1 MKVIMQTNSLA
12 IIIPAYKEIFLAAAL
27 DSLAAQTCQDFTLY
41 IGDDCSPYDLK
52 SIVDRYRDK
61 IHLVYKRFDIN
72 IGGKDLVAQWERC
85 VDMNQGENWIW
96 LFSDDDVM
104 EPRCVEEFYQTVK
117 AHPEAGLVH
126 FNLLKLENS
135 TGKLYD
141 LQKFPAYCSAK
152 TYLDEKVRGHFN
164 SMVVEFVTRWDVYEK
179 TGGFQNFDMAWGSD
193 FCSWVK
199 FSHAA
204 GGIWTCPSAKV
215 HWRESGENISPDTS
229 NKTVYR
235 KMNSVIKDVKWLTD
249 FTRYQGYGRTWFYGK
264 YAIGEIRRNK
274 NLLTKIQYNEL
285 VKTYELVNGWPLP
298 IRWLTK
304 ILFYI

>member
-1 MKVIMQTNSLA
+1 MQTKSLA
-12 IIIPAYKEIFLAAAL
+12 IIIPAYKSTFLAAAL
-27 DSLAAQTCQDFTLY
+27 DSIAAQTCKDFTVY
-41 IGDDCSPYDLK
+41 IGDDNSPNHLEE
-52 SIVDRYRDK
+52 IVERYKDK
-61 IHLVYKRFDIN
+61 MQLVYKKFDTN
-72 IGGKDLVAQWERC
+72 VGGKDLVAQWKRC
-85 VDMNQGENWIW
+85 VEMAHDDKWLW

-104 EPRCVEEFYQTVK
+104 EPRCVEEFYQTVM
-117 AHPEAGLVH
+117 AHPNAGLVH
-126 FNLLKLENS
+126 FNLLKLQNS

-141 LQKFPAYCSAK
+141 LPKFPEYCPAK
-152 TYLDEKVRGHFN
+152 MYLDEKVRGHFI
-164 SMVVEFVTRWDVYEK
+164 SMVVEFVTRRDVYEK

-199 FSHAA
+199 FSHAT
-204 GGIWTCPSAKV
+204 GGIWTCPTAKV
-215 HWRESGENISPDTS
+215 HWRESNENISPDTS

-249 FTRYQGYGRTWFYGK
+249 FTRHQGYGKTWFYGK
-264 YAIGEIRRNK
+264 FAIGEIRRNK
-274 NLLTKIQYNEL
+274 KRLTNSQYHEL

>member
-1 MKVIMQTNSLA
+1 MQTNSLA
-12 IIIPAYKEIFLAAAL
+12 IIIPAYKSTFLAAAL
-27 DSLAAQTCQDFTLY
+27 DSIAAQTCKDFTVY
-41 IGDDCSPYDLK
+41 IGDDNSPNHLED
-52 SIVDRYRDK
+52 IVERYKDK
-61 IHLVYKRFDIN
+61 MQLVYKMFDTN
-72 IGGKDLVAQWERC
+72 VGGKDLVAQWKRC
-85 VDMNQGENWIW
+85 VEMAHDEKWLW

-104 EPRCVEEFYQTVK
+104 EPRCVEELYQTVK
-117 AHPEAGLVH
+117 AHPDAGLVH

-141 LQKFPAYCSAK
+141 LPKFPEYCPAK
-152 TYLDEKVRGHFN
+152 MYLDEKVRGHFI
-164 SMVVEFVTRWDVYEK
+164 SMVVEFVTRRDVYEK

-204 GGIWTCPSAKV
+204 GGIWTCPTAKV
-215 HWRESGENISPDTS
+215 HWRESNENISPDTS

-249 FTRYQGYGRTWFYGK
+249 FTRHHGYGKTWFYGK

-274 NLLTKIQYNEL
+274 RRLTNSQYHEL

-304 ILFYI
+304 IMFYI

>member
-1 MKVIMQTNSLA
+1 MQTNSLA
-12 IIIPAYKEIFLAAAL
+12 IIIPAYKESFLAAAL
-27 DSLAAQTCQDFTLY
+27 DSIAAQTCQDFTLY

-61 IHLVYKRFDIN
+61 IHLVYKRFDTN
-72 IGGKDLVAQWERC
+72 MGGKDLVAQWERC

-117 AHPEAGLVH
+117 EHPEAGLVH

-141 LQKFPAYCSAK
+141 LPKFPEYCPAK
-152 TYLDEKVRGHFN
+152 MYLDEKVKGHFI
-164 SMVVEFVTRWDVYEK
+164 SMVVEFVTCRDVYEK
-179 TGGFQNFDMAWGSD
+179 TGGFQNFDLAWGSD

-204 GGIWTCPSAKV
+204 GGIWTCPSAKI
-215 HWRESGENISPDTS
+215 HWRESDENISPDTS
-229 NKTVYR
+229 NKSIYR

-249 FTRYQGYGRTWFYGK
+249 FTRNQGYGKTWFYGK
-264 YAIGEIRRNK
+264 YAVGEVRRNK
-274 NLLTKIQYNEL
+274 KRLTKIQYKEL
-285 VKTYELVNGWPLP
+285 VKTYELVNGWPMP
-298 IRWLTK
+298 IRWLTE

>member
-1 MKVIMQTNSLA
+1 MQTNSLA
-12 IIIPAYKEIFLAAAL
+12 IIIPAYKSTFLAAAL
-27 DSLAAQTCQDFTLY
+27 DSIAAQTCKDFTVY
-41 IGDDCSPYDLK
+41 IGDDHSPNHLEE
-52 SIVDRYRDK
+52 IVERYKDK
-61 IHLVYKRFDIN
+61 MQLVYKKFDTN
-72 IGGKDLVAQWERC
+72 VGGKDLVAQWARC
-85 VDMNQGENWIW
+85 VEMAHDEKWLW

-104 EPRCVEEFYQTVK
+104 EPRCVEEYYQTVK
-117 AHPEAGLVH
+117 EHQNAGLVH

-141 LQKFPAYCSAK
+141 LPKFPEYCPAK
-152 TYLDEKVRGHFN
+152 MYLDEKVRGHFI
-164 SMVVEFVTRWDVYEK
+164 SMVVEFVTRRDVYEK
-179 TGGFQNFDMAWGSD
+179 TGGFQNFNMAWGSD

-204 GGIWTCPSAKV
+204 GGIWTCPTAKV
-215 HWRESGENISPDTS
+215 HWRESNENISPDTS

-235 KMNSVIKDVKWLTD
+235 KMSSVIKYVKWLTD
-249 FTRYQGYGRTWFYGK
+249 FTRNQGYGKTWFYGK
-264 YAIGEIRRNK
+264 FAIGEIRRNK
-274 NLLTKIQYNEL
+274 KRLTNSQYHEL

>member
-1 MKVIMQTNSLA
+1 MQTNSLA
-12 IIIPAYKEIFLAAAL
+12 IIIPAYKSTFLAAAL
-27 DSLAAQTCQDFTLY
+27 DSIAAQTCKDFTVY
-41 IGDDCSPYDLK
+41 IGDDHSPNHLEE
-52 SIVDRYRDK
+52 IVEQYKDK
-61 IHLVYKRFDIN
+61 FRLVYKRFDTN
-72 IGGKDLVAQWERC
+72 MGGKDLVAQWKRC
-85 VDMNQGENWIW
+85 VEMVQDEEWLW

-117 AHPEAGLVH
+117 AHPNAGLVH

-141 LQKFPAYCSAK
+141 LPKFPEYCPAK
-152 TYLDEKVRGHFN
+152 MYLDEKVRGHFI
-164 SMVVEFVTRWDVYEK
+164 SMVVEFVTRRDIYEK

-204 GGIWTCPSAKV
+204 GGIWTCPTAKV
-215 HWRESGENISPDTS
+215 HWRESNENISPDTS

-249 FTRYQGYGRTWFYGK
+249 FTRHQGYGKTWFYGK
-264 YAIGEIRRNK
+264 FAIGEVRRNK
-274 NLLTKIQYNEL
+274 KRLTNTQYHEL

>member
-1 MKVIMQTNSLA
+1 MQTYSLA
-12 IIIPAYKEIFLAAAL
+12 IIIPAYKSTFLAAAL
-27 DSLAAQTCQDFTLY
+27 DSIAAQTCKDFTVY
-41 IGDDCSPYDLK
+41 IGDDHSPNHLEE
-52 SIVDRYRDK
+52 IVEMYKDK
-61 IHLVYKRFDIN
+61 MQLVYKKFDTN
-72 IGGKDLVAQWERC
+72 VGGKDLVAQWKRC
-85 VDMNQGENWIW
+85 VEMAHYEKWLW

-104 EPRCVEEFYQTVK
+104 EPRCVEEFYQRVK
-117 AHPEAGLVH
+117 EHPNAGLVH

-135 TGKLYD
+135 TGNLYD
-141 LQKFPAYCSAK
+141 LPKFPEYCPAK
-152 TYLDEKVRGHFN
+152 MYLDEKVRGHFI
-164 SMVVEFVTRWDVYEK
+164 SMVVEFVTRRDVYEK

-204 GGIWTCPSAKV
+204 GGIWTCPTAKV
-215 HWRESGENISPDTS
+215 HWRESNENISPDTS

-249 FTRYQGYGRTWFYGK
+249 FTRNQGYGKTWFYGK
-264 YAIGEIRRNK
+264 FAIGEIRRNK
-274 NLLTKIQYNEL
+274 KLLTNTQYHEL

>member
-1 MKVIMQTNSLA
+1 MQTNSLA
-12 IIIPAYKEIFLAAAL
+12 IIIPAYKSTFLAAAL
-27 DSLAAQTCQDFTLY
+27 DSIAAQTCKDFTVY
-41 IGDDCSPYDLK
+41 IGDDHSPNHLEK
-52 SIVDRYRDK
+52 IVEMYKDK
-61 IHLVYKRFDIN
+61 MQLVYKKFDTN
-72 IGGKDLVAQWERC
+72 VGGKDLVAQWKRC
-85 VDMNQGENWIW
+85 VEMAHDEKWLW

-117 AHPEAGLVH
+117 EHPNVGLVH

-141 LQKFPAYCSAK
+141 LPKFPEYCPAK
-152 TYLDEKVRGHFN
+152 MYLDEKVRGHFI
-164 SMVVEFVTRWDVYEK
+164 SMVVEFVTRRDVYEK
-179 TGGFQNFDMAWGSD
+179 TGGFQNFNMAWGSD

-204 GGIWTCPSAKV
+204 GGIWTCPTAKV
-215 HWRESGENISPDTS
+215 HWRESNENISPDTS

-235 KMNSVIKDVKWLTD
+235 KMNSVIKYVKWLTD
-249 FTRYQGYGRTWFYGK
+249 FTRNQGYGKTWFYGK
-264 YAIGEIRRNK
+264 FAIGEIRRNK
-274 NLLTKIQYNEL
+274 KRLTNSQYHEL

-298 IRWLTK
+298 IRCLSK

>member
-1 MKVIMQTNSLA
+1 MQTNSLA
-12 IIIPAYKEIFLAAAL
+12 IIIPAYKSTFLDAAL
-27 DSLAAQTCQDFTLY
+27 DSIAAQTCKDFTVY
-41 IGDDCSPYDLK
+41 IGDDNSPNHLEE
-52 SIVDRYRDK
+52 IVERYKDK
-61 IHLVYKRFDIN
+61 MQLVYKKFDTN
-72 IGGKDLVAQWERC
+72 VGGKDLVAQWKRC
-85 VDMNQGENWIW
+85 VEMAQSEKWLW

-117 AHPEAGLVH
+117 EHQNVGLVH

-141 LQKFPAYCSAK
+141 LPKFPEYCPAK
-152 TYLDEKVRGHFN
+152 MYLDEKVRGHFI
-164 SMVVEFVTRWDVYEK
+164 SMVVEFVTRRDVYEK
-179 TGGFQNFDMAWGSD
+179 TGGFQNFNMAWGSD

-204 GGIWTCPSAKV
+204 GGIWTCPTAKV
-215 HWRESGENISPDTS
+215 HWRESNENISPDTS

-235 KMNSVIKDVKWLTD
+235 KMNSVIKYVKWLTD
-249 FTRYQGYGRTWFYGK
+249 FTRNQGYGKTWFYGK
-264 YAIGEIRRNK
+264 FAIGEIRRNK
-274 NLLTKIQYNEL
+274 KRLTNSQYHEL
-285 VKTYELVNGWPLP
+285 VKTYELVHGWPLP